1 MAVRPVQLV
10 FLVIPVGLLLASA
23 LKLFAFFQ
31 QRSNIWWTPLPMAT
45 PLALSGDRVEVYAR
59 GTDLRMLVEGGQVQI
74 GGTVI
79 SVDDIRVRFNNR
91 DQVRAEQIPMLLTY
105 SFTVGAGLVLVAFTL
120 AMQRRS
126 KPLPS
131 RQTSGSMTHAARLP

>member
-45 PLALSGDRVEVYAR
+45 PLAVGSDRVEIYAR
-59 GTDLRMLVEGGQVQI
+59 GTDLRILVDGGQVRI
-74 GGTVI
+74 GGTVLTA
-79 SVDDIRVRFNNR
+79 DDIRVRLNNWDR
-91 DQVRAEQIPMLLTY
+91 MRAEQIPMLLTY
-105 SFTVGAGLVLVAFTL
+105 SFTVGAG
-120 AMQRRS
+120 
-126 KPLPS
+126 
-131 RQTSGSMTHAARLP
+131 

>member
-23 LKLFAFFQ
+23 LKLFAFLQ

-74 GGTVI
+74 GGAGV
-79 SVDDIRVRFNNR
+79 SGDDIRGRLNKPG
-91 DQVRAEQIPMLLTY
+91 QGRAEQNPPPLTY
-105 SFTVGAGLVLVAFTL
+105 NLTGGRGLVV
-120 AMQRRS
+120 
-126 KPLPS
+126 
-131 RQTSGSMTHAARLP
+131 

>member
-1 MAVRPVQLV
+1 MAVRPMQLI

-31 QRSNIWWTPLPMAT
+31 QRSNIWWTPLPMAA

-59 GTDLRMLVEGGQVQI
+59 GTDLRVLVERGQVRI
-74 GGTVI
+74 GGTVL
-79 SVDDIRVRFNNR
+79 SADDIRVRFNNW
-91 DQVRAEQIPMLLTY
+91 DQMRAERIPMLLTY

-126 KPLPS
+126 KPL
-131 RQTSGSMTHAARLP
+131 L

>member
-74 GGTVI
+74 GGAGI
-79 SVDDIRVRFNNR
+79 SVDDIRVRLNNP
-91 DQVRAEQIPMLLTY
+91 DHGRAGQIPLPPAY
-105 SFTVGAGLVLVAFTL
+105 SFTV
-120 AMQRRS
+120 
-126 KPLPS
+126 
-131 RQTSGSMTHAARLP
+131 

>member
-79 SVDDIRVRFNNR
+79 SVDDIRVPFNNR
-91 DQVRAEQIPMLLTY
+91 DLVRAEQIPMLLTY

-126 KPLPS
+126 KPVP
-131 RQTSGSMTHAARLP
+131 

>member
-126 KPLPS
+126 KPVP
-131 RQTSGSMTHAARLP
+131 

>member
-1 MAVRPVQLV
+1 MAVRPMQLI

-45 PLALSGDRVEVYAR
+45 PLTLSGDRVEVYAR
-59 GTDLRMLVEGGQVQI
+59 GTDLRMLVEGGQVRI

-126 KPLPS
+126 KPVP
-131 RQTSGSMTHAARLP
+131 

>member
-23 LKLFAFFQ
+23 LKLFAFLQ

-126 KPLPS
+126 KPVP
-131 RQTSGSMTHAARLP
+131 

>member
-74 GGTVI
+74 GGAAI
-79 SVDDIRVRFNNR
+79 SAEDIRGGFNNR
-91 DQVRAEQIPMLLTY
+91 GQGRGEQSPLLLTY
-105 SFTVGAGLVLVAFTL
+105 SLPVGAGVGRGGVTPAVH
-120 AMQRRS
+120 RRS
-126 KPLPS
+126 EPAP
-131 RQTSGSMTHAARLP
+131 

>member
-74 GGTVI
+74 GGDRVR
-79 SVDDIRVRFNNR
+79 VDDHPVRFQHR
-91 DQVRAEQIPMLLTY
+91 GPVRAGDAPP
-105 SFTVGAGLVLVAFTL
+105 
-120 AMQRRS
+120 R
-126 KPLPS
+126 PS
-131 RQTSGSMTHAARLP
+131 

>member
-1 MAVRPVQLV
+1 MAVRPMQLI

-59 GTDLRMLVEGGQVQI
+59 GTDLRMLVERGQVQI

-79 SVDDIRVRFNNR
+79 SVDDIRVRFNNW
-91 DQVRAEQIPMLLTY
+91 DQMRAERIPMLLMY
-105 SFTVGAGLVLVAFTL
+105 SFTLGAALVLIAFALTGRL
-120 AMQRRS
+120 GRR
-126 KPLPS
+126 PV
-131 RQTSGSMTHAARLP
+131 T